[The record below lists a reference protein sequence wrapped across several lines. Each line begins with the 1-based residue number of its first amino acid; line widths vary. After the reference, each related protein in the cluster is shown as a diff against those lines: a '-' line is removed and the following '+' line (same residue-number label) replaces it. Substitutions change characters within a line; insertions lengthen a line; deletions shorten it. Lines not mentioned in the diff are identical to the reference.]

1 MNTVAYVFLIIGI
14 SLLGLVIILDIAIGI
29 SMAILSKTLR
39 KKNKNLMIVLA
50 QKFDLCVIL
59 AKDMMTKGIALP
71 EDIKLDLNLD
81 SNPAKGLKSTTERFL
96 VANHIKNISM
106 TLKAIYDASPIVNED
121 LKCQT
126 IVNSIAESDSLRA
139 NEVVSYNNYA
149 MAYNYW
155 IMFPIFRP
163 LSKLFKIYK
172 VRLLEN

>member
-1 MNTVAYVFLIIGI
+1 MNIVAFVFLIIGL
-14 SLLGLVIILDIAIGI
+14 SLIGLIIVLDIAIGI
-29 SMAILSKTLR
+29 SMAILSNTLR
-39 KKNKNLMIVLA
+39 KKNKSLMIILA

-59 AKDMMTKGIALP
+59 AKDMMDKGVEISEELK
-71 EDIKLDLNLD
+71 IDLNI
-81 SNPAKGLKSTTERFL
+81 STNPAKGLKTTTERFL

-106 TLKAIYDASPIVNED
+106 SLKAIYDASPIANED
-121 LKCQT
+121 LKCKT

-139 NEVVSYNNYA
+139 NEVVSYNNFA

-163 LSKLFKIYK
+163 ISKVLKIYK